1 MHLRRGRPRR
11 SSGFSLVE
19 VMITVVVLA
28 IGFLGLARMQ
38 TVAVSS
44 TQVSRV
50 RSLVAIQASSLVS
63 AMHANSAYWA
73 ELLPTGT
80 ITVTGNTVT
89 SAIPGL
95 TTVPFARC
103 VETDCTPVQLAATDL
118 QNWADNLS
126 PKFSGSSA
134 TLSCTAKTT
143 TTPTSCNLEV
153 RWVEKYVTG
162 NSAAN
167 TSAAALRSAQE
178 FTLYVEP

>member
-1 MHLRRGRPRR
+1 MHLRRARPRR

-28 IGFLGLARMQ
+28 IGFLGLAKMQ
-38 TVAVSS
+38 TAAVSS

-80 ITVTGNTVT
+80 ITVTGNTVA

-95 TTVPFARC
+95 TAVPAARC
-103 VETDCTPVQLAATDL
+103 VETNCTPVQLAATDL
-118 QNWADNLS
+118 KIWAENLNT
-126 PKFSGSSA
+126 KFPGAGA
-134 TLSCTAKTT
+134 TVSCTKGTI

-153 RWVEKYVTG
+153 RWVEKYVAG